1 MITQPVKLC
10 VPLKLTL
17 TNTYIVGPNN
27 INLTGGVS
35 DQRAVTCIV

>member
-10 VPLKLTL
+10 VPLKLT
-17 TNTYIVGPNN
+17 NKYIVGPNN

-35 DQRAVTCIV
+35 DQRVVMCIV